1 MNIWRYLIGGHVE
14 SREEERLSLSGADK
28 LTQQRVEVLLL
39 AFDAS
44 NSLSKAGLAAMR
56 IFGRDVPDDIGQEI
70 KTAIENLRGTIAG
83 YLGEQIDA
91 AAMRAA
97 VKEARAKT
105 AKIRKALRALKK

>member
-1 MNIWRYLIGGHVE
+1 
-14 SREEERLSLSGADK
+14 
-28 LTQQRVEVLLL
+28 
-39 AFDAS
+39 
-44 NSLSKAGLAAMR
+44 MR

>member
-1 MNIWRYLIGGHVE
+1 MEIWKYLIGGDVE
-14 SREEERLSLSGADK
+14 SRGEERLNLSGVDK

-39 AFDAS
+39 AFNAS

-97 VKEARAKT
+97 VKEARAK
-105 AKIRKALRALKK
+105 AAEIRKALRALKK